1 MDAVRVALL
10 REVLA
15 GTEWLGATRRFGGV
29 LRGSVVSHGGG
40 LLLVGTPDY
49 EPWHLAAHLVD
60 EAAWSGTP
68 ELRPTL
74 VRHGARPSDP
84 AHLAVGPGRLAAV
97 RRGETLLVVA
107 PDVPDA
113 PLLERVHDARRA
125 GATVLTL
132 GSGDREL
139 TSLAHEALTVPGTA
153 DGSRSAGG
161 TRATADPAAVADP
174 AAGVVPADGEDP
186 GNAGNAGGTMGAV
199 GAVGAAVRGPE
210 GAGSSAGTAGGGPA
224 GAGAESG
231 GSGGSGGADLD
242 LDTVQHLVS
251 AAAGENVLPAPRARR
266 RFLDRL
272 ARLADQLSAP
282 PPPRW

>member
-15 GTEWLGATRRFGGV
+15 GTEWLGATRRFAGA

-40 LLLVGTPDY
+40 LLLVGTPGY

-68 ELRPTL
+68 ELTPTL
-74 VRHGARPSDP
+74 VRHDARPSDP
-84 AHLAVGPGRLAAV
+84 AHLAAGLGRIEAA

-107 PDVPDA
+107 PEGPGD

-132 GSGDREL
+132 GCGDRDLVSMAHE
-139 TSLAHEALTVPGTA
+139 SLAVPDGT
-153 DGSRSAGG
+153 
-161 TRATADPAAVADP
+161 
-174 AAGVVPADGEDP
+174 
-186 GNAGNAGGTMGAV
+186 
-199 GAVGAAVRGPE
+199 
-210 GAGSSAGTAGGGPA
+210 
-224 GAGAESG
+224 
-231 GSGGSGGADLD
+231 DLD

-251 AAAGENVLPAPRARR
+251 AGAGENALPAPRGRR
-266 RFLDRL
+266 RLRDRL
-272 ARLADQLSAP
+272 SGLADRLTAP
-282 PPPRW
+282 PPAPW